1 MAGGFTAG
9 RGRTARVNFFSGIA
23 GGILLRLLT
32 RHNSRRG
39 KATLKIRIA
48 TYTSIV
54 EKPYRWCWRRGGVP
68 HILLGRLKVVG
79 EGMASR
85 VGWRLVLSFI
95 GVFAILVPAV
105 TAGTREKE
113 EAGAT
118 RVYGYVTK
126 VESNRITIMSL
137 MGNAKLLSLTTQ
149 EDFTEKVAKG
159 SKVTAWYFEQGGTY
173 TLKWLEYPLENSFT
187 SSTSIRGRVRRAI
200 ILGNSSVPNAD
211 ALYDAT
217 AQFLESN
224 LKWRF
229 AARALAEDIR
239 HGKTSTPLAG
249 EVVNP
254 SNSQRDPVDPV
265 KDVQELIPLIARETK
280 VNAVLEISVEQ
291 VDAEVKRS
299 EAAWDGVE
307 EPISAPKGLLA
318 SAKSVVTSQKEI
330 VPAATV
336 VFKLWDSRGKLMWS
350 NRRGFALLALREGR
364 ELQERSLT
372 EVVQNTDNMER
383 WFEMVFRSILPAS
396 SLSPTRSP

>member
-1 MAGGFTAG
+1 
-9 RGRTARVNFFSGIA
+9 
-23 GGILLRLLT
+23 
-32 RHNSRRG
+32 
-39 KATLKIRIA
+39 
-48 TYTSIV
+48 
-54 EKPYRWCWRRGGVP
+54 
-68 HILLGRLKVVG
+68 
-79 EGMASR
+79 
-85 VGWRLVLSFI
+85 
-95 GVFAILVPAV
+95 
-105 TAGTREKE
+105 
-113 EAGAT
+113 
-118 RVYGYVTK
+118 
-126 VESNRITIMSL
+126 
-137 MGNAKLLSLTTQ
+137 
-149 EDFTEKVAKG
+149 
-159 SKVTAWYFEQGGTY
+159 
-173 TLKWLEYPLENSFT
+173 
-187 SSTSIRGRVRRAI
+187 
-200 ILGNSSVPNAD
+200 
-211 ALYDAT
+211 
-217 AQFLESN
+217 
-224 LKWRF
+224 
-229 AARALAEDIR
+229 
-239 HGKTSTPLAG
+239 LAG

-318 SAKSVVTSQKEI
+318 SAKSAVTSQKETA
-330 VPAATV
+330 PAATV